1 MATFTQY
8 GIYRNIHRARR
19 GDRFQW
25 SVTIGAT
32 AGSPGRVI
40 GYADSACLQN
50 ARIGRSD
57 SKHKNAIS
65 KGRKQVYQWFYGDLC
80 GDVWTT
86 FSNPISTQYIVGKD
100 TKKNGD
106 DTGKLLFSFKNVIFQ
121 DGVKPYD
128 EITCRHDR
136 VNGDFYRVSP
146 PNRCSGYGILNR
158 ATWRGEVTFDN
169 RNCFILD
176 RQL

>member
-1 MATFTQY
+1 MATFRQY

-25 SVTIGAT
+25 SITIGAT

-57 SKHKNAIS
+57 SKHTNAVL
-65 KGRKQVYQWFYGDLC
+65 KGKKQVYQWFYGDLC
-80 GDVWTT
+80 GDVTL
-86 FSNPISTQYIVGKD
+86 STVGKD

-128 EITCRHDR
+128 AITCRHDR
-136 VNGDFYRVSP
+136 VNGDFYRVDGP
-146 PNRCSGYGILNR
+146 YDGDILDR

-169 RNCFILD
+169 RNCFVLD